1 MAFMYILKCSD
12 NSYYVGSTKDLTK
25 RVLQHKNGEG
35 SEYTKRRLPV
45 ELVYFEECQSIETAF
60 LREKQVQGWSRKK
73 REALIN
79 HEFEKLETLSKKVV
93 STGSTTANSENL
105 VVSTGSTTEN
115 NENPVVEFIEITRM
129 EKKMY
134 KIQTLN
140 KISSTGLNNFSR
152 DDYEVAS
159 EMNNPDAILVRSA
172 DMHEMALSDSVLA
185 VARAGAGTNNI
196 PIPALTDKG
205 VVVFNTPGANANAVK
220 ELVILAILLSSRP
233 VINANAWA
241 KTLSGKGDEIA
252 DLAEKGKSQF
262 VGPEV
267 KGKTLGVIGL
277 GAIGAMVANLAIKM
291 GMNVVG
297 YDPFLSV
304 KAAWELDHKV
314 QHAETLDTVY
324 AKSDYI
330 TIHVPQTNDTKGMIN
345 ASSIKT
351 MKDGV
356 RIINIARGGLV
367 NNKDILEALDS
378 GKVSCMVTDFCADEL
393 LNHPK
398 VICMPHLGASTP
410 EAEDNCAIMAVT
422 QLKDFLE
429 SGNIVNSVNY
439 PKTVTENPIPAGG
452 TRLCIFHKNV
462 PDVISK
468 FTTML
473 GESKLNI
480 AGMINQARGEVAYNM
495 TDVNGDVPEELLA
508 KLNALDTVIRV
519 RAIKG

>member
-1 MAFMYILKCSD
+1 
-12 NSYYVGSTKDLTK
+12 
-25 RVLQHKNGEG
+25 
-35 SEYTKRRLPV
+35 
-45 ELVYFEECQSIETAF
+45 
-60 LREKQVQGWSRKK
+60 
-73 REALIN
+73 
-79 HEFEKLETLSKKVV
+79 
-93 STGSTTANSENL
+93 
-105 VVSTGSTTEN
+105 
-115 NENPVVEFIEITRM
+115 
-129 EKKMY
+129 MY

-140 KISSTGLNNFSR
+140 KISSTGLNNLSR

-378 GKVSCMVTDFCADEL
+378 GKVACMVTDFCADEL

-410 EAEDNCAIMAVT
+410 EAEDNCAIMAVN

-429 SGNIVNSVNY
+429 SGNIINSVNY

-480 AGMINQARGEVAYNM
+480 AGMIN
-495 TDVNGDVPEELLA
+495 
-508 KLNALDTVIRV
+508 
-519 RAIKG
+519 